1 MKILLV
7 DDHTLVRNGL
17 AQLIKICVEDAQ
29 VTEAGSAEE
38 AIQIL
43 MTQPH
48 DVALVDI
55 RLPGQNGLELLQEAR
70 RSWPKLPVIIL
81 TNYDHPEYVKSAM
94 ATGAAG
100 YLLKDSTPA
109 DLSQAITVAIS
120 GAGNVMSA
128 RAISNLFDESRAS
141 KTDPHG
147 HDNGHRPATDARL
160 TRRETEILDL
170 LAAGHSNRE
179 ISKRLFLSEK
189 TVKAHLATVFRKLGV
204 NNRTQAAMIAVS
216 MGLGPMLPPAVPQL
230 NPLRSQ
236 FPKATDRR
244 PA

>member
-17 AQLIKICVEDAQ
+17 VQLIKICVDGAE

-38 AIQIL
+38 ALDVLSREQ
-43 MTQPH
+43 H

-55 RLPGQNGLELLQEAR
+55 RLPGQSGLELLQEVR
-70 RSWPKLPVIIL
+70 RAWPKLPVIML

-94 ATGAAG
+94 AAGAAG

-109 DLSQAITVAIS
+109 DLSQAITVALS

-128 RAISNLFDESRAS
+128 RAISNLFDETRAAELPS
-141 KTDPHG
+141 DA
-147 HDNGHRPATDARL
+147 NGHRPANEARL
-160 TRRETEILDL
+160 TRRETEILEL

-204 NNRTQAAMIAVS
+204 NNRTQAAMMAVS
-216 MGLGPMLPPAVPQL
+216 MGLGPVLPPTLPPPPPPAKPGGEK
-230 NPLRSQ
+230 PG
-236 FPKATDRR
+236 DRR
-244 PA
+244 LA

>member
-17 AQLIKICVEDAQ
+17 VQLIKICVDGAE

-38 AIQIL
+38 AAQIL
-43 MTQPH
+43 GKEPH

-55 RLPGQNGLELLQEAR
+55 RLPGQSGLELLQEVR
-70 RSWPKLPVIIL
+70 RAWPKLPVIML

-94 ATGAAG
+94 AAGAAG

-109 DLSQAITVAIS
+109 DLSQAITVAMT
-120 GAGNVMSA
+120 GAGTVMSA
-128 RAISNLFDESRAS
+128 RAISNLFDENRPQEIAGS
-141 KTDPHG
+141 
-147 HDNGHRPATDARL
+147 HDANGHRPASEARL
-160 TRRETEILDL
+160 TRRETEILEL

-204 NNRTQAAMIAVS
+204 NNRTQAAMMAVS
-216 MGLGPMLPPAVPQL
+216 MGLGPIMPPVVPRRPPQE
-230 NPLRSQ
+230 P
-236 FPKATDRR
+236 PKPADRR
-244 PA
+244 LA

>member
-17 AQLIKICVEDAQ
+17 VQLIKICVEGAE

-38 AIQIL
+38 AAQIL
-43 MTQPH
+43 GREPH

-55 RLPGQNGLELLQEAR
+55 RLPGQSGLELLQEVR
-70 RSWPKLPVIIL
+70 RAWPKLPVIML

-94 ATGAAG
+94 AAGAAG

-109 DLSQAITVAIS
+109 DLSQAITVAMT

-128 RAISNLFDESRAS
+128 RAISNLFDENRPQELA
-141 KTDPHG
+141 TGDP
-147 HDNGHRPATDARL
+147 NGHRPASEARL
-160 TRRETEILDL
+160 TRRETEILEL

-204 NNRTQAAMIAVS
+204 NNRTQAAMMAVS
-216 MGLGPMLPPAVPQL
+216 MGLGPIMPPVVPRPPADP
-230 NPLRSQ
+230 PT
-236 FPKATDRR
+236 PDDRR
-244 PA
+244 LA

>member
-17 AQLIKICVEDAQ
+17 VQLIKICVEGSE

-38 AIQIL
+38 AAEIL
-43 MTQPH
+43 GKEPH

-55 RLPGQNGLELLQEAR
+55 RLPGQSGLELLQEVR
-70 RSWPKLPVIIL
+70 RAWPKLPVIML

-94 ATGAAG
+94 AAGAAG

-109 DLSQAITVAIS
+109 DLSQAITVAMT

-128 RAISNLFDESRAS
+128 RAISNLFDENRPQEIA
-141 KTDPHG
+141 G
-147 HDNGHRPATDARL
+147 HEGNGHRPASEARL
-160 TRRETEILDL
+160 TRRETEILEL

-204 NNRTQAAMIAVS
+204 NNRTQAAMMAVS
-216 MGLGPMLPPAVPQL
+216 MGLGPIMPPMVPPRPPADPAK
-230 NPLRSQ
+230 P
-236 FPKATDRR
+236 ADRR
-244 PA
+244 LA

>member
-1 MKILLV
+1 MRILLV

-17 AQLIKICVEDAQ
+17 VQLIKICVEGAE

-38 AIQIL
+38 AATIL
-43 MTQPH
+43 AKEPQ

-55 RLPGQNGLELLQEAR
+55 RLPGQSGLELLQEVR
-70 RSWPKLPVIIL
+70 RAWPKLPVIML

-94 ATGAAG
+94 AAGAAG

-109 DLSQAITVAIS
+109 DLSQAITVAMT

-128 RAISNLFDESRAS
+128 RAISNLFDENRPQELAGGR
-141 KTDPHG
+141 DG
-147 HDNGHRPATDARL
+147 NGHRPPGEARL
-160 TRRETEILDL
+160 TRRETEILEL

-204 NNRTQAAMIAVS
+204 NNRTQAAMMAVS
-216 MGLGPMLPPAVPQL
+216 RQPPPEPNQKPA
-230 NPLRSQ
+230 
-236 FPKATDRR
+236 DRR

>member
-17 AQLIKICVEDAQ
+17 VQLIKICVEGAE
-29 VTEAGSAEE
+29 VTEAGSAED
-38 AIQIL
+38 AAQIL
-43 MTQPH
+43 AKEPH

-55 RLPGQNGLELLQEAR
+55 RLPGQSGLELLQEVR
-70 RSWPKLPVIIL
+70 RAWPKLPVIML

-94 ATGAAG
+94 AAGAAG

-109 DLSQAITVAIS
+109 DLSQAITVAMT

-128 RAISNLFDESRAS
+128 RAISNLFDENRPQDA
-141 KTDPHG
+141 TGPDG
-147 HDNGHRPATDARL
+147 NGYRPANEARL
-160 TRRETEILDL
+160 TRRETEILEL

-179 ISKRLFLSEK
+179 IAKRLFLSEK

-204 NNRTQAAMIAVS
+204 NNRTQAAMMAVS
-216 MGLGPMLPPAVPQL
+216 MGLGPIMPPVVPRPPQE
-230 NPLRSQ
+230 P
-236 FPKATDRR
+236 PKSADRR
-244 PA
+244 LA